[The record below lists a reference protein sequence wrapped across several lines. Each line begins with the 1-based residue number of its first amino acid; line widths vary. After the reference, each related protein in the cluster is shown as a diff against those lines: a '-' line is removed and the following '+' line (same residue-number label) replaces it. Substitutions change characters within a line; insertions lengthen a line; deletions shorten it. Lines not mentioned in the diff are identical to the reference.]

1 MYRILEKLV
10 AIINSQY
17 QQKRIMNFFENL
29 NIEVAIDVGS
39 HKGEF
44 IDELLLKLKKVK
56 EIHAFEPQ
64 KEIFKELQYK
74 YKNKKKINLN
84 NFALASKKGEAI
96 LNINKLSSASSIR
109 IFNKKSLWYKFRNLL
124 ISEKN
129 SVILKKK
136 IKVNT
141 IDNYF
146 NLRNI
151 SSVDLLKID
160 VEGYELEVL
169 KGATKNM
176 SNIKYIVV
184 EFTRNN
190 AFQNYNSKLVSEFL
204 TKKNFRLERKIIF
217 PLLNFEDRIYKNYN
231 K

>member
-84 NFALASKKGEAI
+84 NFAQASKKGEAI
-96 LNINKLSSASSIR
+96 LNINKLRSASSIR

-129 SVILKKK
+129 SVVLKKK